1 MKKYSRLF
9 LVVVAVVTTA
19 ACSSDS
25 KVGTGVDPNAV
36 GNGGDQRLGE
46 TTTTVPTG
54 GPTETAPTTAAP
66 TTAPPTTARPVPT
79 TAAPQAFEVTISES
93 GFTPQNVR
101 VYAGQQVRYVN
112 KDSESRSV
120 NASDNSFRSG
130 EIKPGGSWIFST
142 SKPGRYDIV
151 DGTRPF
157 VVGVI
162 EVLAR

>member
-1 MKKYSRLF
+1 MKKYSRLL
-9 LVVVAVVTTA
+9 LVVVAVLATA
-19 ACSSDS
+19 ACSGDS
-25 KVGTGVDPNAV
+25 KVGTDVDTDIAAD
-36 GNGGDQRLGE
+36 GNQRLGE
-46 TTTTVPTG
+46 TTTTVASGAPTD
-54 GPTETAPTTAAP
+54 TAPTTAAP
-66 TTAPPTTARPVPT
+66 TTAPPTTARPVQT
-79 TAAPQAFEVTISES
+79 TAAPQAFDITIDEA

-101 VYAGQQVRYVN
+101 VYAGQQVRFSN
-112 KDSESRSV
+112 KDAESRSV

-142 SKPGRYDIV
+142 SRPGRYDIV